1 MMKNRIYL
9 FITIILLLTSISF
22 VTVGYSIWKV
32 EIKETKDIDVESYDI
47 INVDSVTLTPTKKLN
62 PSVFSY
68 VGETDP
74 NTGTLGYN
82 LNTTE
87 YSTLYCMIEAVNGTI
102 PENALEG
109 LKLGDSTTI
118 STTYDNGVIKFT
130 LYGLTLNTNHK
141 LTFSFNN
148 KLIYHSVF
156 NQSGIDIDDSGNITM
171 MFTIYDGA

>member
-47 INVDSVTLTPTKKLN
+47 INVDSVTLTLTKKLN

-74 NTGTLGYN
+74 NTGTLDYN
-82 LNTTE
+82 LKTTE

-102 PENALEG
+102 PENALVS
-109 LKLGDSTTI
+109 LKLGDSTI

-130 LYGLTLNTNHK
+130 LYGLALNTDHT

-148 KLIYHSVF
+148 KLIYHSKF
-156 NQSGIDIDDSGNITM
+156 NPSGINIDGSGNITM

>member
-74 NTGTLGYN
+74 NTGTLVYN

-102 PENALEG
+102 PQNALVG
-109 LKLGDSTTI
+109 LKLGDSDI
-118 STTYDNGVIKFT
+118 LTTYDNGKLKFT
-130 LYGLTLNTNHK
+130 LYGLALNTNHT

-156 NQSGIDIDDSGNITM
+156 NQSGINIAGSGNITM